1 MHDGSGN
8 KPAANLNDGIEIVE
22 LSADDAERRLDELSE
37 VLVDAVDS
45 GASVSFLRP
54 LAIDDARAFWRKVVH
69 SVREGGAVLLGAM
82 IDNRL
87 VGTVQLRL
95 DTPPNQQHRIEVVKL
110 LVHQSHRGQ
119 GIGRRLMQQL
129 ERSALARSRYL
140 FVLDT
145 LSESPAS
152 RLYESLGYKCAG
164 VVPDYAKLSDG
175 SMGATAV
182 YYKLVK

>member
-1 MHDGSGN
+1 M
-8 KPAANLNDGIEIVE
+8 NDGIEIVE
-22 LSADDAERRLDELSE
+22 LSAEEADRRIDELSE
-37 VLVDAVDS
+37 VLIDAVDS

-54 LAIDDARAFWRKVVH
+54 LSADDARSFWKKVVY
-69 SVREGGAVLLGAM
+69 SVREGAAVLLGA
-82 IDNRL
+82 ITENRL

-110 LVHQSHRGQ
+110 LVHRSHRGQ
-119 GIGRRLMQQL
+119 GIGRRLMNEL

-145 LSESPAS
+145 LSHSPAS

>member
-1 MHDGSGN
+1 MQITE
-8 KPAANLNDGIEIVE
+8 LNAEE
-22 LSADDAERRLDELSE
+22 AERRLDELAE

-54 LAIDDARAFWRKVVH
+54 LTIHDARAFWRKVID
-69 SVREGGAVLLGAM
+69 SVREGAAVLLAA
-82 IDNRL
+82 IVDNRL

-110 LVHQSHRGQ
+110 LVHRSNRGQ
-119 GIGRRLMQQL
+119 GIGRQLMQKL
-129 ERSALARSRYL
+129 EFSALARSRYL

-164 VVPDYAKLSDG
+164 IVPDYAKLADG